1 MNTLQPKNH
10 HITSP
15 LISNKRRARREERI
29 LALAGFYRLSGLSII
44 PMVLRS
50 HSPFSLHS
58 FVLRIFLQ
66 LLQTTILACSSVN
79 TKAEPMNKR
88 LCFCIL

>member
-50 HSPFSLHS
+50 YLHS
-58 FVLRIFLQ
+58 FVLWIFCN
-66 LLQTTILACSSVN
+66 TILARSPVN